1 MVPSPPPLSD
11 QGCPHD
17 AERARSHPEIPAGK
31 HTRVRAHVRTHR
43 LTHATHPDAHRH
55 SAAPQHGH
63 RPLQTL
69 LLAGEEPPGVGLGPP
84 PDLAGGLASGRRAG
98 EGGPVQAR
106 TSREEP
112 GRLQSL

>member
-17 AERARSHPEIPAGK
+17 AERARSHPEIPAGE

-43 LTHATHPDAHRH
+43 LTHATHPDTHGR

-69 LLAGEEPPGVGLGPP
+69 LLAREERREQAWDPR
-84 PDLAGGLASGRRAG
+84 LASLVVSHRAEGQGR
-98 EGGPVQAR
+98 GPVQAR